1 MGQHLLDAHP
11 VCAGQGRLRAV
22 GLKEIPN
29 VKVPMLG
36 DVAPGRDA
44 VRVNVKHPVAN
55 PPQLVVTQ
63 AGFLLHFAFCRG
75 QRGRITFLAMPARL
89 QPTRQLLM
97 PDEKGK
103 RMGWVDDEGGSGDVA
118 LERVAA
124 EGLRLGRHKRGNC
137 SPVAGFSLVGGR
149 VGLKRLL

>member
-1 MGQHLLDAHP
+1 MGQHLLDTHP
-11 VCAGQGRLRAV
+11 VCAGQGRRRTV

-44 VRVNVKHPVAN
+44 MRVNIKHRVTN

-63 AGFLLHFAFCRG
+63 AGFLLHFAFGRCEG
-75 QRGRITFLAMPARL
+75 GRITFLAMPARL

-97 PDEKGK
+97 PDEKRE
-103 RMGWVDDEGGSGDVA
+103 RMGWVDDEGGRGDVA

-124 EGLRLGRHKRGNC
+124 EGLRLGRHKRGNYGQ
-137 SPVAGFSLVGGR
+137 VAGFSLVGGR
-149 VGLKRLL
+149 VGLKRLV